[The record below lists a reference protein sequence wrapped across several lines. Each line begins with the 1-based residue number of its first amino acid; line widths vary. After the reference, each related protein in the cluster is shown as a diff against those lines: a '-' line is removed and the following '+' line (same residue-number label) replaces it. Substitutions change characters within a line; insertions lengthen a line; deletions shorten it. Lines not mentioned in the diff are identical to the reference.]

1 MYWLDLFTCIY
12 TYATAADTSAFGH
25 RMLMKMGWQKGKGL
39 GKDEDGRTEH
49 VKVKKRIDERG
60 LGAEADPTGN
70 TGWAQQQQGFM
81 GVLAALN
88 AKYKNQAQDEANS
101 TSSKKQEKL
110 EKQKRR
116 EKKAAKKRQRDADSE
131 SSATSGIVE
140 PEDEKRR
147 VKKAKKSEEKVTATD
162 GDDEDDK
169 ETKAARAEAKA
180 ARKAAKELA
189 KANRASRH
197 RLSRR
202 KFVASKNVGRYT
214 STELAAVLG
223 VAGAPT
229 K

>member
-1 MYWLDLFTCIY
+1 MLIC
-12 TYATAADTSAFGH
+12 AAAIDTSAFGH

-70 TGWAQQQQGFM
+70 TGWAQQQQGFT

-88 AKYKNQAQDEANS
+88 AKYKNQAQDEEVT

-116 EKKAAKKRQRDADSE
+116 EKKAAKKRRRDNNPE
-131 SSATSGIVE
+131 SSASSGTAE
-140 PEDEKRR
+140 TGDEKRR
-147 VKKAKKSEEKVTATD
+147 VKKTKKNEEKATATD
-162 GDDEDDK
+162 SEDNDDK
-169 ETKAARAEAKA
+169 TETKAAKAEAKA

-189 KANRASRH
+189 KSNRASRH